1 MFTNE
6 YFKYFTPKKN
16 ESFKQNNARN
26 LNHRFTEKGFRV
38 CLKNILYWSKKH
50 NFPSPHLTFLVL
62 TQEK

>member
-1 MFTNE
+1 MEPQKFTNE

-38 CLKNILYWSKKH
+38 CLKKYFVLVKK
-50 NFPSPHLTFLVL
+50 T
-62 TQEK
+62 